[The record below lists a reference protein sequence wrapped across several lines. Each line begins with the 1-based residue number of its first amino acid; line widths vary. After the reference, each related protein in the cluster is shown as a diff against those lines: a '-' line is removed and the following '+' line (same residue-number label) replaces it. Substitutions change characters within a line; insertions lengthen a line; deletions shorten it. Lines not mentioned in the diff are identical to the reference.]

1 MFLCQVPRL
10 CQIDRLPCWSRFAR
24 HFEIAKYTQLPLERI
39 SEAVE
44 YLIELELKVAE
55 LALPTANIA
64 AREHEPGPIGRRAHE
79 LWKLVEEIDRLKFVA
94 IEFEQAVAT
103 LQGAF
108 SRGSGSG
115 TRL

>member
-1 MFLCQVPRL
+1 M
-10 CQIDRLPCWSRFAR
+10 LPKEHQRKGYGEVWSRFAR

-64 AREHEPGPIGRRAHE
+64 AREHEPGPIERRAHE

>member
-1 MFLCQVPRL
+1 M
-10 CQIDRLPCWSRFAR
+10 
-24 HFEIAKYTQLPLERI
+24 
-39 SEAVE
+39 
-44 YLIELELKVAE
+44 IELELKVAE

-64 AREHEPGPIGRRAHE
+64 AREHEPGPIERRAHE